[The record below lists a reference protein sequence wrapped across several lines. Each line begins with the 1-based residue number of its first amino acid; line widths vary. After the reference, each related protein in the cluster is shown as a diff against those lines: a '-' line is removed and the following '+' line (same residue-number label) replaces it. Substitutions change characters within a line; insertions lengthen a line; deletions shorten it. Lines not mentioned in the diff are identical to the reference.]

1 MKLISFSVS
10 LLITFFL
17 SISCEKNKDTQN
29 LHSHKTLSDLKH
41 QFRHQHLSKFELDTF
56 SWDSRNKYYTELD
69 SITFHW
75 IWQDST
81 KEYQENDVSHFL
93 YSWQQRDSNFIELTI
108 LTQDGIDDCLNTT
121 YFIYDRQGK
130 AIDNFVMNSSCKEDG
145 WDFQEYG
152 RFINHNT
159 YEKVCVETDENNDG
173 NQMDIVEGDSTIY
186 HYVIDTNG
194 KVNENEI
201 SRKHFKYRIPL
212 KEL

>member
-10 LLITFFL
+10 LLMVFFL
-17 SISCEKNKDTQN
+17 TISCEKNEGTQN
-29 LHSHKTLSDLKH
+29 LHSHKTLSDLRP

-56 SWDSRNKYYTELD
+56 SWDSRHEYYTELD
-69 SITFHW
+69 SVTFHW
-75 IWQDST
+75 VWQDST

-152 RFINHNT
+152 KFINHNT

-173 NQMDIVEGDSTIY
+173 NQMGIVEGDTTIY
-186 HYVIDTNG
+186 HYIIDTNG

-201 SRKHFKYRIPL
+201 SRKHFKYRTPK